1 MQMVAQQLKI
11 GLISDTH
18 FRSLAQG
25 AKLIGALL
33 EQHFADVDAILHAGD
48 MIHPDI
54 SLLFADVPFYAVRG
68 NNDPAIYGV
77 PERRILEFGGYRIGL
92 IHGWG
97 NHADLEERMINNFS
111 EDNLDCL
118 VYGHSHC
125 AVCHTIGDMLVI
137 NPGSTTDRRRSPCHS
152 VALLYLGENLRGEI
166 INIDATKQIV

>member
-1 MQMVAQQLKI
+1 MVAKQLKI
-11 GLISDTH
+11 GVLSDTH

-25 AKLIGALL
+25 AKLIGGLL
-33 EQHFADVDAILHAGD
+33 EQYFADVDMILHAGD

-68 NNDPAIYGV
+68 NNDPAVNGV
-77 PERRILEFGGYRIGL
+77 PECRIMALGGFRIGL

-97 NHADLEERMINNFS
+97 NYADLEERMIAYFA
-111 EDNLDCL
+111 EDELDCL

-125 AVCHTIGDMLVI
+125 AVCHEVDGMLVL

-152 VALLYLGENLRGEI
+152 VAMLYLGDNLRGEI
-166 INIDATKQIV
+166 INIDATSQIV